1 MTYTRAASAAS
12 SLRAKQELVRLLFG
26 PQYFRQGREAH
37 KMLDHSIYTHSQL
50 KNAYL
55 QRIQELHPDKRRH
68 NQVAVAVVQPQQ
80 HQQRDDSVASTTRDD
95 TNYDEFISLRE
106 AWSRYEEFAKA
117 LAKVDNGSREA
128 DFTMFGVGCSF
139 SDNEAERDKRSEI
152 TDQACRGWFFAGEL
166 GAGETNTHEDDT
178 TNKPKEAPN
187 QQSSLLDDDMF
198 VLDENVEVR
207 KPATRVQ
214 RKSLIDHMMGK
225 RGWRIIFHVHRIL
238 DGCV

>member
-12 SLRAKQELVRLLFG
+12 SLRAKQELVRILFG
-26 PQYFRQGREAH
+26 AQYFRQGCEAH

-50 KNAYL
+50 KSAYL

-68 NQVAVAVVQPQQ
+68 NQVAVMPTQQ
-80 HQQRDDSVASTTRDD
+80 QQQQQRDDHAVSTMTMDD
-95 TNYDEFISLRE
+95 NTNDEFISLRE

-117 LAKVDNGSREA
+117 LAKVNNGSREA

-139 SDNEAERDKRSEI
+139 SDNEAERDRRSEI

-166 GAGETNTHEDDT
+166 SVGETNNHDDDNNN
-178 TNKPKEAPN
+178 TNKPKEA
-187 QQSSLLDDDMF
+187 QTIQSSLLDEDMF
-198 VLDENVEVR
+198 VVDENVEV
-207 KPATRVQ
+207 KSATRVQ

-225 RGWRIIFHVHRIL
+225 RG
-238 DGCV
+238 